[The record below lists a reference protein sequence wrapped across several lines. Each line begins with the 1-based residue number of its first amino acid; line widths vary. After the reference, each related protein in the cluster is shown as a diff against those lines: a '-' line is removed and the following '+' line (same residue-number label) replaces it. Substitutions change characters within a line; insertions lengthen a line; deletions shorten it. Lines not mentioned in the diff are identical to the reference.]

1 MNNNSPQYIQIV
13 QFSEF
18 ETVFNNLISSKK
30 DFLAYFYGDYDND
43 GVSWCGDCN
52 VSKPH
57 IEEASKIIS
66 NRTEPVLYKFP
77 IERTSWKDKS
87 FLYRTHPKLKLTN
100 VPTLLMFQKGSEF
113 ARLIE
118 GQISDQEH
126 VNDLFGLL

>member
-1 MNNNSPQYIQIV
+1 MNNNLPRYLQV
-13 QFSEF
+13 VEFSEF
-18 ETVFNNLISSKK
+18 ENVFNTLISGKK
-30 DFLAYFYGDYDND
+30 DFIAYFYGNYDEN

-57 IEEASKIIS
+57 IEEASKILE
-66 NRTEPVLYKFP
+66 NKTEPVLYKFP
-77 IERTSWKDKS
+77 IERLSYKDKS
-87 FLYRTHPKLKLTN
+87 FLYRTHPKVKLTN
-100 VPTLLMFQKGSEF
+100 VPTLIMFQKGAEF